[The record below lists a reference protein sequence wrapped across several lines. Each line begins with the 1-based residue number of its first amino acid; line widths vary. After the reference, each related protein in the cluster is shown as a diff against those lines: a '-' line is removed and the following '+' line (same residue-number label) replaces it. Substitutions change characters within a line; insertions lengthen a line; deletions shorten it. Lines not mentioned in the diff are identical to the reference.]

1 MFTLSTSCA
10 RNSTTC
16 GGEKSLM
23 SSEEKV
29 SSSATLAYGKLE
41 SLQAIGQ
48 LWLTHGRFAPTYAR
62 NFHELRPG
70 QTGNVWLPNIFKHC
84 LVIKHFTVWTPCL
97 MMFDG
102 VSSCLN
108 SINHSIKQHQT
119 FLLSSSVRLARCIKH
134 FWLAHARC
142 IIADFAMLKLLW
154 YSGWF
159 CGPQLLAFGCL
170 TMFDKTSFN
179 RLARAL
185 DKEGPRWWKC
195 ESDSKV
201 AQFII
206 MFHCLGLSF
215 WKDGGHH
222 LMDKLL
228 STW

>member
-48 LWLTHGRFAPTYAR
+48 LWLTHGRFAPS
-62 NFHELRPG
+62 LRQKLSRVTPWPNG
-70 QTGNVWLPNIFKHC
+70 KCLTTKHHQTFFGEQTFYLFDDVW
-84 LVIKHFTVWTPCL
+84 WCL
-97 MMFDG
+97 MMFHR
-102 VSSCLN
+102 VWTPSTIRSN
-108 SINHSIKQHQT
+108 
-119 FLLSSSVRLARCIKH
+119 
-134 FWLAHARC
+134 
-142 IIADFAMLKLLW
+142 
-154 YSGWF
+154 
-159 CGPQLLAFGCL
+159 
-170 TMFDKTSFN
+170 
-179 RLARAL
+179 
-185 DKEGPRWWKC
+185 
-195 ESDSKV
+195 KV

>member
-119 FLLSSSVRLARCIKH
+119 FLLSSSFSSFGQVHQTFLACACEMHYRRFRHVEIVVVFWVILRPTTPCVR
-134 FWLAHARC
+134 
-142 IIADFAMLKLLW
+142 
-154 YSGWF
+154 
-159 CGPQLLAFGCL
+159 
-170 TMFDKTSFN
+170 MFDYV
-179 RLARAL
+179 
-185 DKEGPRWWKC
+185 W
-195 ESDSKV
+195 
-201 AQFII
+201 
-206 MFHCLGLSF
+206 
-215 WKDGGHH
+215 
-222 LMDKLL
+222 
-228 STW
+228 